1 MKIVETAVK
10 QPISVIVGVLL
21 SIMAGILAF
30 NQVPVQMTPTVDSV
44 VVSVRTFWE
53 NASPEEIE
61 SDVVAEQEKV
71 LSDVTGLIS
80 MTSISQTSAAQLRLE
95 FETGTDIAQA
105 QAEVVQKLNE
115 VPAYPNG
122 VSEPTVEGIDPMS
135 VDYIAWVGLAAT
147 DPTFDNTTL
156 YDFMERRLRPR
167 LENIEGVSK
176 VGILGARERELQ
188 IRFDSTR
195 LANYGISYS
204 ELVDAIQLTN
214 SNYSGGK
221 LPDGKNDIRVRAM
234 GRFSDAQT
242 VANTV
247 IRRDVNGPVYLKDIA
262 EVVET
267 YKEMTDWVR
276 ARGVQMPFFNFQL
289 ANGANLLDTMNKLKA
304 EFAALNAPG
313 GLLEQHAK
321 KLGLTGTFEMVLTW
335 DSSSYVEN
343 AISLVQS
350 NILIGGLLAV
360 LTLLLFLRS
369 LRTIGVIAIAIP
381 ISMVGSI
388 VVLVA
393 LGRSINI
400 VSLAG
405 MAFAVGM
412 VVDNAIVV
420 IENIFRHLE
429 MGKKPLKA
437 SVEGTQEVAG
447 AVFASTLTTLVVFIP
462 ILTIQ
467 DSAGQLFR
475 DISLAIMAAVSISFI
490 VSVLVIP
497 VAGAHLLRARSE
509 SKQVQIKNPILNKL
523 SARAEKVPSQIGN
536 FVYKISGSTKKRLT
550 VIGSFA
556 VVTLVGIAILIPP
569 MDYLPKGNR
578 NFAFGFMVPPPGYN
592 LDQISEIGDRIE
604 EKLRPAWEISGD
616 RFTAEANLRNGPL
629 STEDNRPDVHLMDG
643 SVIKAPKIDHYF
655 LVAMGGQVLHG
666 MIPMNAKE
674 TVDAVDLLNQTLMGV
689 NAPDVIGFAFQFPLF
704 NTGGTTGSAIQID
717 LVGDDLPQIT
727 QGAMALLFKLIGNY
741 GPYAT
746 LPEPANFLLPT
757 PELAI
762 KPIDERLA
770 ELNMSRRDLG
780 LAVQANGDGIILMNG
795 FEIGGE
801 LKDIK
806 IVSNAQQTDFP
817 IDELLQTP
825 LATPEGQVVD
835 LQSLAVLERSQSAD
849 QIKHVARQR
858 AVTLQFTPP
867 AGMPLEQAI
876 ASINSMVEELRTQGA
891 ISPLVEVNLAGS
903 AGKLNDIKAALLGDG
918 TFTGMLGSSFFLAML
933 VIYLVM
939 VVLFQN
945 WKYPLV
951 ILVTVPLATLGGFM
965 GLSGVHWASVMDRYT
980 PIQNLDVLTI
990 LGFVILAGVVVN
1002 NAILIVHQTLNILKQ
1017 KTISPRLAIKQSVES
1032 RVRPIMMSTL
1042 TSVGGMLPLVLMPG
1056 AGSELYR
1063 GLGAVVVGG
1072 LVVSTVFTLI
1082 LVPIILSFMI
1092 TEKDYQDR
1100 KLDDPQLKE
1109 AA

>member
-1 MKIVETAVK
+1 MKMVETAVN
-10 QPISVIVGVLL
+10 QPISVIVGVIL
-21 SIMAGILAF
+21 SILAGILAF

-71 LSDVTGLIS
+71 LSDLTGLIS

-95 FETGTDIAQA
+95 FATGTDISKA

-122 VSEPTVEGIDPMS
+122 VSEPTVEGVDPMS

-147 DPTFDNTTL
+147 DPNFDNTTL

-167 LENIEGVSK
+167 LENIEGISK

-188 IRFDSTR
+188 IRFDPIR

-204 ELVDAIQLTN
+204 QLVDAIQLTN

-247 IRRDVNGPVYLKDIA
+247 IRRDENGPVYLKDIG

-276 ARGVQMPFFNFQL
+276 ARGVKMPFFNFQL
-289 ANGANLLDTMNKLKA
+289 ANGANLLETMDELKA
-304 EFAALNAPG
+304 EFSKLNASG

-321 KLGLTGTFEMVLTW
+321 KLGLAGTFELVQTW
-335 DSSSYVEN
+335 DSSNYVEN
-343 AISLVQS
+343 AIDLVQS

-360 LTLLLFLRS
+360 FTLLLFLRS

-429 MGKKPLKA
+429 KGKSALKA

-475 DISLAIMAAVSISFI
+475 DISLAIMAAVLISFI

-497 VAGAHLLRARSE
+497 VAGAHLLRAKTD
-509 SKQVQIKNPILNKL
+509 SKQVNINNRLLNRL
-523 SARAEKVPSQIGN
+523 SAKASKVPKQIAGL
-536 FVYKISGSTKKRLT
+536 VYKISGSTKQRVM
-550 VIGSFA
+550 VIASFA
-556 VVTLVGIAILIPP
+556 VLTLVGIALLIPP

-604 EKLRPAWEISGD
+604 DKLRPAWEISGD
-616 RFTAEANLRNGPL
+616 RFTAETKLRNGPL
-629 STEDNRPDVHLMDG
+629 PTEDNRPDVRLRDG
-643 SVIKAPKIDHYF
+643 SVITAPAIDHYF

-666 MIPMNAKE
+666 LIPMDAEK

-762 KPIDERLA
+762 APIDERLA
-770 ELNMSRRDLG
+770 ELDMTRRDLG

-806 IVSNAQQTDFP
+806 IVSNAQQGDFP

-825 LATPEGQVVD
+825 LATPQGQVVD
-835 LQSLAVLERSQSAD
+835 IQSLALLERTQSAD

-876 ASINSMVEELRTQGA
+876 VSINSMVDELRSAGA

-903 AGKLNDIKAALLGDG
+903 AGKLNDIKTALLGDG
-918 TFTGMLGSSFFLAML
+918 SITGMLASSFFLAML

-951 ILVTVPLATLGGFM
+951 ILVTVPLATLGGFI
-965 GLSGVHWASVMDRYT
+965 GLAGVHWASVMDRYT

-1002 NAILIVHQTLNILKQ
+1002 NAILIVHQTLNILKE
-1017 KTISPRLAIKQSVES
+1017 KAISPRQAIRESVES

-1092 TEKDYQDR
+1092 TEPERDTSSEQQR
-1100 KLDDPQLKE
+1100 FLE

>member
-1 MKIVETAVK
+1 MKMVEMAVK
-10 QPISVIVGVLL
+10 QPISVIVGVIL
-21 SIMAGILAF
+21 SILAGIMAF

-71 LSDVTGLIS
+71 LSDVKGLIS
-80 MTSISQTSAAQLRLE
+80 MTSISQISAAQLRLE

-115 VPAYPNG
+115 VPAYPAG
-122 VSEPTVEGIDPMS
+122 VTEPTVEGVDPMS

-147 DPTFDNTTL
+147 DPNFDNTTL

-167 LENIEGVSK
+167 LENIAGISK

-188 IRFDSTR
+188 IRFDATR

-204 ELVDAIQLTN
+204 QLIDAIQLTN

-221 LPDGKNDIRVRAM
+221 LPDGKNDIRIRAM
-234 GRFSDAQT
+234 GRFSDVDT

-247 IRRDVNGPVYLKDIA
+247 IRRDINGPVYLKDVA

-289 ANGANLLDTMNKLKA
+289 ANGANLLETMNALKA
-304 EFAALNAPG
+304 EFAQLNAPG

-321 KLGLTGTFEMVLTW
+321 KLGLSGTFELVLTW

-360 LTLLLFLRS
+360 FTLLLFLRS

-437 SVEGTQEVAG
+437 SIEGTQEVAG

-490 VSVLVIP
+490 VSILVIP
-497 VAGAHLLRARSE
+497 VAGAHLLRARAD
-509 SKQVQIKNPILNKL
+509 SKPVEINNALLKKL
-523 SARAEKVPSQIGN
+523 SVTAAKVPEKIGS
-536 FVYKISGSTKKRLT
+536 FVYNISGSMKKRLI

-556 VVTLVGIAILIPP
+556 LLTLVGIAILIPP

-592 LDQISEIGDRIE
+592 LQQISEIGDRIE
-604 EKLRPAWEISGD
+604 NKLRPAWEISGD
-616 RFTAEANLRNGPL
+616 RFVAETKLRGGPP
-629 STEDNRPDVHLMDG
+629 SNEDNRPDVNLMDG
-643 SVIKAPKIDHYF
+643 TSIKAPKIDHYF
-655 LVAMGGQVLHG
+655 LVAMGGQILHG
-666 MIPMNAKE
+666 MIPMEAKE

-717 LVGDDLPQIT
+717 LVGDDLAQIT
-727 QGAMALLFKLIGNY
+727 QGATALLFKLIGNY

-762 KPIDERLA
+762 KPVDERLA

-795 FEIGGE
+795 FEINGE

-806 IVSNAQQTDFP
+806 IVSNAQQGEFP
-817 IDELLQTP
+817 IDDLLQTP

-835 LQSLAVLERSQSAD
+835 LQALAVLERSQSAD

-876 ASINSMVEELRTQGA
+876 SAINQLVAELRTAGA
-891 ISPLVEVNLAGS
+891 ISPLVDVNLAGS
-903 AGKLNDIKAALLGDG
+903 AGKLDDIKTALLGDG
-918 TFTGMLGSSFFLAML
+918 TLSGMLGSSFFLAML

-965 GLSGVHWASVMDRYT
+965 GLAGVHWASVLDRYT

-1017 KTISPRLAIKQSVES
+1017 KNIPARQAIRESVES

-1072 LVVSTVFTLI
+1072 LVVSTAFTLI
-1082 LVPIILSFMI
+1082 LVPIILSLMLSD
-1092 TEKDYQDR
+1092 EDQDR
-1100 KLDDPQLKE
+1100 KPEPQQLKE

>member
-1 MKIVETAVK
+1 MKIVEMAVK

-95 FETGTDIAQA
+95 FEAGTDIAQA

-122 VSEPTVEGIDPMS
+122 VSEPTVEGIDLMS

-147 DPTFDNTTL
+147 NPTFDNTTL

-195 LANYGISYS
+195 LANYSISYS

-214 SNYSGGK
+214 TNYSGGK

-234 GRFSDAQT
+234 GRFSDVQT

-247 IRRDVNGPVYLKDIA
+247 IRRDVNGPVYLKDVA

-289 ANGANLLDTMNKLKA
+289 ANGANLLDTMNKLKS
-304 EFAALNAPG
+304 EFAKLNAPG

-497 VAGAHLLRARSE
+497 VAGAHLLRARAQ
-509 SKQVQIKNPILNKL
+509 SKQVQINKPILNKL
-523 SARAEKVPSQIGN
+523 SKKAKKIPSQIGD
-536 FVYKISGSTKKRLT
+536 FVYNISGSTKKRLI
-550 VIGSFA
+550 VITSFA
-556 VVTLVGIAILIPP
+556 VVTLVGIAILIPA
-569 MDYLPKGNR
+569 YGL
-578 NFAFGFMVPPPGYN
+578 
-592 LDQISEIGDRIE
+592 
-604 EKLRPAWEISGD
+604 
-616 RFTAEANLRNGPL
+616 FT
-629 STEDNRPDVHLMDG
+629 
-643 SVIKAPKIDHYF
+643 
-655 LVAMGGQVLHG
+655 
-666 MIPMNAKE
+666 
-674 TVDAVDLLNQTLMGV
+674 
-689 NAPDVIGFAFQFPLF
+689 
-704 NTGGTTGSAIQID
+704 
-717 LVGDDLPQIT
+717 
-727 QGAMALLFKLIGNY
+727 
-741 GPYAT
+741 
-746 LPEPANFLLPT
+746 
-757 PELAI
+757 
-762 KPIDERLA
+762 
-770 ELNMSRRDLG
+770 
-780 LAVQANGDGIILMNG
+780 
-795 FEIGGE
+795 
-801 LKDIK
+801 
-806 IVSNAQQTDFP
+806 
-817 IDELLQTP
+817 
-825 LATPEGQVVD
+825 
-835 LQSLAVLERSQSAD
+835 
-849 QIKHVARQR
+849 
-858 AVTLQFTPP
+858 
-867 AGMPLEQAI
+867 
-876 ASINSMVEELRTQGA
+876 
-891 ISPLVEVNLAGS
+891 
-903 AGKLNDIKAALLGDG
+903 
-918 TFTGMLGSSFFLAML
+918 
-933 VIYLVM
+933 
-939 VVLFQN
+939 
-945 WKYPLV
+945 
-951 ILVTVPLATLGGFM
+951 
-965 GLSGVHWASVMDRYT
+965 
-980 PIQNLDVLTI
+980 
-990 LGFVILAGVVVN
+990 
-1002 NAILIVHQTLNILKQ
+1002 
-1017 KTISPRLAIKQSVES
+1017 
-1032 RVRPIMMSTL
+1032 
-1042 TSVGGMLPLVLMPG
+1042 
-1056 AGSELYR
+1056 
-1063 GLGAVVVGG
+1063 
-1072 LVVSTVFTLI
+1072 
-1082 LVPIILSFMI
+1082 
-1092 TEKDYQDR
+1092 
-1100 KLDDPQLKE
+1100 
-1109 AA
+1109 